1 MKEQNFISL
10 VVYLYNCEAAVT
22 DFMLAVDNFMDEKF
36 KSYEFVLVND
46 NSSDGT
52 VNKVKK
58 ISDEIKGNITLINL
72 SWKHGQELAI
82 LAGNDM
88 AIGDFIYEF
97 NSTVINYPLS
107 TIYRLYEKCISG
119 IDIVAASPAA
129 DLRFSSQLFYRFLNR
144 VSYLDLDLTTE
155 TFRIVSRRALNRILQ
170 MKEKTRY
177 RKALYRYSGF
187 PAANITY
194 EKINGRN
201 KSGSSAKRTFKEK
214 INLAFEILLSFSNI
228 GLSITMIL
236 SLLFLGFSVTGGI
249 YALYIYF
256 TLDSVVSGWTT
267 TMLFLSAG
275 FSGIFFVLGL
285 LSKYVSL
292 LLIELKQRPLY
303 TYSSVNKISNER

>member
-10 VVYLYNCEAAVT
+10 VVYLYNCEET
-22 DFMLAVDNFMDEKF
+22 ISKFLLSVDNFINEKF

-46 NSSDGT
+46 NSSDNT
-52 VNKVKK
+52 VGRIKE

-97 NSTVINYPLS
+97 NSTVINYPLN

-119 IDIVAASPAA
+119 FDVVAASPAT
-129 DLRFSSQLFYRFLNR
+129 DLRFTSQLFYKFLNH

-187 PAANITY
+187 PATNITY
-194 EKINGRN
+194 EKNNSGNRFD
-201 KSGSSAKRTFKEK
+201 KSAERTFKEK

-236 SLLFLGFSVTGGI
+236 SLLFLGVSITGGI

-292 LLIELKQRPLY
+292 LLIELKERPLY
-303 TYSSVNKISNER
+303 TYTSVNKISNER